1 MEAARLEVAAV
12 SLQAAY
18 RGAAAVRTYAR
29 TRQLLVRLQA
39 GARRRLAQYEV
50 DRLRAAGRAATQRA
64 AAATALQCAVRRL
77 AAQRHLAALQASAQ
91 AGALTLA
98 AAAAADAAAAA
109 VAPDPVAVAVAKPVP
124 APAPSAPAPA
134 PTPTRRPRPRGVAR
148 TPLPEDAVL
157 SPGSSSVPSMQPAS
171 ASRARDGTAA
181 RGDLREA
188 LEIEDER
195 AEDES
200 GAKRQRL
207 DEPGVIAA
215 QAPAAQ
221 APAGDRLVDAPATD
235 WVIYGLVAATIAA
248 IWMYFT

>member
-1 MEAARLEVAAV
+1 
-12 SLQAAY
+12 
-18 RGAAAVRTYAR
+18 
-29 TRQLLVRLQA
+29 
-39 GARRRLAQYEV
+39 
-50 DRLRAAGRAATQRA
+50 
-64 AAATALQCAVRRL
+64 
-77 AAQRHLAALQASAQ
+77 
-91 AGALTLA
+91 
-98 AAAAADAAAAA
+98 
-109 VAPDPVAVAVAKPVP
+109 
-124 APAPSAPAPA
+124 
-134 PTPTRRPRPRGVAR
+134 
-148 TPLPEDAVL
+148 
-157 SPGSSSVPSMQPAS
+157 MQPAS

-195 AEDES
+195 AE
-200 GAKRQRL
+200 